1 MGITFEDI
9 ISFAIE
15 EESGAVKLYKRMS
28 GLVEKPSARIMFD
41 ELAAEE
47 AKHEEFFE
55 KLSEE
60 RVPDLP
66 LEKVADLKISDYLV
80 NIPFR
85 PDMEYQDI
93 LIMAMKKEESA
104 VKLYNDMAAK
114 VQRQELQKLLK
125 FMAQEE
131 AKHKLRLETE
141 YDDIVLAQD

>member
-9 ISFAIE
+9 ITFAIA
-15 EESGAVKLYKRMS
+15 EESGAIKLYKKMS
-28 GLVEKPSARIMFD
+28 GLVEKPSARVMFN

-47 AKHEEFFE
+47 VKHKEFFE

-60 RVPDLP
+60 KVPDLP

-85 PDMEYQDI
+85 SDMEYQDI

-114 VQRQELQKLLK
+114 VQRPELQKLLK

-141 YDDIVLAQD
+141 YDDIVLAED

>member
-9 ISFAIE
+9 IYFAIA
-15 EESGAVKLYKRMS
+15 EESGANELYKKMS
-28 GLVEKPSARIMFD
+28 DCVERPNAKVMFD

-47 AKHEEFFE
+47 VKHKEFFE

-60 RVPDLP
+60 RVSDLP
-66 LEKVADLKISDYLV
+66 LEKVTDLKISDYLV
-80 NIPFR
+80 DIPFR

-104 VKLYNDMAAK
+104 VKLYDDMAAK
-114 VQRQELQKLLK
+114 VQKPELQKLLK

-141 YDDIVLAQD
+141 YDDIVLAED